1 MPKFTDFDVAD
12 YLDSDE
18 MIAEFL
24 AAAMEDDN
32 PEVFITALAH
42 ASRAKTALAVIESG
56 PNH

>member
-1 MPKFTDFDVAD
+1 MSNFTDFDVAD

-24 AAAMEDDN
+24 AAAMKDDD
-32 PEVFITALAH
+32 PEVFIAALAH
-42 ASRAKTALAVIESG
+42 TSRAKTALAVIESG